1 MPLSKYISIAQ
12 ISWQNGFV
20 YRLNFVM
27 WRVRMVIQ
35 TLTLY
40 FLWAAVTSNTNQ
52 IYSYSQKQLLTYILL
67 SSFVVAIV
75 FSSRSI
81 DAQGE
86 IASGNL
92 NNHLIKPFNYFF
104 YWLARDFSDKTLNIF
119 FSIIEIAAIIFLLKP
134 PFLLQ
139 THPLLLAQFTL
150 SVVLAAALY
159 FVFSFIISMT
169 TFWYYQH
176 NGWAQ
181 RFLIFTLVNTLGG
194 GLFPLDMLPP
204 LFARITLA
212 LPTAYFLF
220 FPMQLYLGRLSL
232 QEILIG
238 YSMQLFWIGVCLAL
252 ARFLWHQGLKVYGA
266 YGR

>member
-1 MPLSKYISIAQ
+1 MNFSKYVQIAK

-40 FLWAAVTSNTNQ
+40 FLWAAVAQ
-52 IYSYSQKQLLTYILL
+52 GGGDVYSYSQSQILTYILL

-86 IASGNL
+86 IATGDL
-92 NNHLIKPFNYFF
+92 NNYLIKPLNYFLN
-104 YWLARDFSDKTLNIF
+104 WVARDFSDKILNV
-119 FSIIEIAAIIFLLKP
+119 
-134 PFLLQ
+134 
-139 THPLLLAQFTL
+139 T
-150 SVVLAAALY
+150 
-159 FVFSFIISMT
+159 FSFIEITAIVFLLRPPFIIQTDPTIIFSFLISILLAAGLYFIFSFIVSMS
-169 TFWYYQH
+169 TFWYYQS

-181 RFLIFTLVNTLGG
+181 RFLVFVLLRTLGG
-194 GLFPLDMLPP
+194 GLFPIDMLPAP
-204 LFARITLA
+204 IFNFLKL
-212 LPTAYFLF
+212 LPTTYFLY
-220 FPMQLYLGRLSL
+220 FPMQIYLGRLSL
-232 QEILIG
+232 TEIIQG
-238 YSMQLFWIGVCLAL
+238 YSLISFWILAL
-252 ARFLWHQGLKVYGA
+252 FALSQLMWRQGLKIYGA

>member
-1 MPLSKYISIAQ
+1 MSPSKYFSIAR

-40 FLWAAVTSNTNQ
+40 FLWSAVTRNVDQ
-52 IYSYSQKQLLTYILL
+52 IYTYSQQQLLTYILL
-67 SSFVVAIV
+67 SSVVVAIV

-86 IASGNL
+86 IASGDL
-92 NNHLIKPFNYFF
+92 NNHLVKPLNYFL
-104 YWLARDFSDKTLNIF
+104 YWLARDFSDKTLNVF
-119 FSIIEIAAIIFLLKP
+119 FSLFEIGAIILLLKP
-134 PFLLQ
+134 PFLFQ
-139 THPLLLAQFTL
+139 PNPLFVLQFTI
-150 SVVLAAALY
+150 SVILAAALY

-181 RFLIFTLVNTLGG
+181 RFLIFTLLNTLGG

-204 LFARITLA
+204 LMARIIQL

-220 FPMQLYLGRLSL
+220 FPTQIYLGRLTTP
-232 QEILIG
+232 EIITG
-238 YSMQLFWIGVCLAL
+238 YAMQLLWITASLLL
-252 ARFLWHQGLKVYGA
+252 ARFLWKKGLKIYGA